1 MQNSKLIALL
11 NSLSKI
17 EMNQLNDFIRSPFHN
32 KNELVIQLF
41 HSLFR
46 AYPKFKDHS
55 IKKEVLFHATFGNV
69 PFKEQKLRYL
79 MSDLTKLVESFLIL
93 KVLETKPVLQN
104 HFLLTALQKKHL
116 STLSPVVLEQSRK
129 NQNKYPFLD
138 QLFYYNQFMIES
150 DHYEYIATKR
160 NLAVKENLTDILEN
174 LDHYFLIN
182 KLKFSAE
189 LINHSNVY
197 AGEINPLLLDEIL
210 LYIAQNTDKQVI
222 GVQVYYTIIR
232 TLLDPDNVAHY
243 YKLKELLENNIESFP
258 IHELNDMFI
267 FARNYCAKQINSGK
281 SEFLNEIF
289 DLYETLIHNKIIYIN
304 GYLSQWDYKNIVAV
318 GLRLNEL
325 DWVKSFIKEYKT
337 HVDPE
342 HSTNAYNYNLAMYH
356 FYSGDFGKS
365 LELIRDVEF
374 TDVYYHLDCKSLL
387 MKTYIELKEYEAL
400 HSLTEAFYVYL
411 RRNKLI
417 SDYQRTSYS
426 NFLRLTKK
434 MIRIKYGEI
443 DKANDLQSEI
453 EQTTPMPNKLWLLKK
468 VGELK

>member
-1 MQNSKLIALL
+1 MQNSKLTALL
-11 NSLSKI
+11 KSLSKI
-17 EMNQLNDFIRSPFHN
+17 EMNQLNDFINSPFHN
-32 KNELVIQLF
+32 KNKQVNQLF
-41 HSLFR
+41 QLLFK
-46 AYPKFKDHS
+46 AYPGFKDKDIDKRNLIGS
-55 IKKEVLFHATFGNV
+55 IFNN
-69 PFKEQKLRYL
+69 PDIKEQKLRYL
-79 MSDLTKLVESFLIL
+79 MSDLTKLVESFLVV

-104 HFLLTALQKKHL
+104 HFLLTALQAKHL
-116 STLSPVVLEQSRK
+116 SILSPAVLDQSRR
-129 NQNKYPFLD
+129 NQEKYPFLD

-160 NLAVKENLTDILEN
+160 NLAVKENLTNILEN

-210 LYIAQNTDKQVI
+210 NYIAQNTENQVI
-222 GVQVYYTIIR
+222 GVQIYFTIIQ
-232 TLLDPDNVAHY
+232 TLNDPDNSAQY

-289 DLYETLIHNKIIYIN
+289 DLYKTLIHNKIIYIN

-325 DWVKSFIKEYKT
+325 TWVKSFIKDYKS

-342 HSTNAYNYNLAMYH
+342 HSINAYNYNLAMYH
-356 FYSGDFGKS
+356 FYSGDFDKT

-400 HSLTEAFYVYL
+400 HSLMEAFYVYL
-411 RRNKLI
+411 RRNKMI
-417 SDYQRTSYS
+417 SEYQRTSYS

-434 MIRIKYGEI
+434 IIRIKYGEI
-443 DKANDLQSEI
+443 NKVIELQTEI

-468 VGELK
+468 IGELI